1 MIKSIAVFCGSSLGN
16 APIFEKIA
24 RQLGK
29 MLAEKQITLVY
40 GGGRLGLMGAVA
52 DGVMEHGGQVIGVI
66 PRFLST
72 KEVAHV
78 GITELISVET
88 MHERKLKMSDLCE
101 GVIVLPGGFGTLDEL
116 AEMLT
121 WAQLGLHQK
130 PIGIL
135 NIEGYYDPLDQLF
148 RTMETNGLLKTY
160 NRKIALFANNLEE
173 LFTLME
179 NYRPVPVKK
188 WLKDKEKT

>member
-1 MIKSIAVFCGSSLGN
+1 MKSIAVFCGSSLGT
-16 APIFEKIA
+16 ALIFKETA
-24 RQLGK
+24 RQLGE
-29 MLAEKQITLVY
+29 MLAQKQITLVY
-40 GGGRLGLMGAVA
+40 GGGKLGLMGIVA
-52 DGVMEHGGQVIGVI
+52 NAVMEYGGRVIGVI

-72 KEVAHV
+72 KEVAHN
-78 GITELISVET
+78 GITELIMVET

-101 GVIVLPGGFGTLDEL
+101 GVVVLPGGFGTLDEL

-135 NIEGYYDPLDQLF
+135 NVDGYYDPLDNLF
-148 RTMETNGLLKTY
+148 RTMEENGLLKTI
-160 NRKIALFANNLEE
+160 NRKIALFADNLEE

-179 NYRPVPVKK
+179 NYRPIPVKK
-188 WLKDKEKT
+188 WLDKEQT

>member
-1 MIKSIAVFCGSSLGN
+1 MKSIAVFCASSLGI
-16 APIFEKIA
+16 APIFEETA

-29 MLAEKQITLVY
+29 MLAKKQITLIY
-40 GGGRLGLMGAVA
+40 GGGKLGLMGALA
-52 DGVMEHGGQVIGVI
+52 DSVMAHGGQVIGVI
-66 PRFLST
+66 PGFLCT
-72 KEVAHV
+72 KEVGHT
-78 GITELISVET
+78 GITELITVET

-135 NIEGYYDPLDQLF
+135 NVEGYYDPLDQLF

-160 NRKIALFANNLEE
+160 NRSIPLFATHLEE

>member
-1 MIKSIAVFCGSSLGN
+1 MKSIAVFCASSLGY
-16 APIFEKIA
+16 ASIFEETA
-24 RQLGK
+24 YQLGK
-29 MLAEKQITLVY
+29 MLAQKQITLVY
-40 GGGRLGLMGAVA
+40 GGGKLGLMGVIANA
-52 DGVMEHGGQVIGVI
+52 VMEHGGQVIGVI

-72 KEVAHV
+72 KEVAHE
-78 GITELISVET
+78 GITDLIMVET
-88 MHERKLKMSDLCE
+88 MHERKLRMSDLCE

-135 NIEGYYDPLDQLF
+135 NVEGYYDPLDNLF
-148 RTMETNGLLKTY
+148 RTMEENGLLKTI
-160 NRKIALFANNLEE
+160 NRKIALFADNLKE

-179 NYRPVPVKK
+179 NYRPIPVKK
-188 WLKDKEKT
+188 WLDKGQT

>member
-1 MIKSIAVFCGSSLGN
+1 MIKSIAVFCASTLGT
-16 APIFEKIA
+16 APIFEETA

-29 MLAEKQITLVY
+29 MLAKKQITLIY
-40 GGGRLGLMGAVA
+40 GGGKLGLMGVVA
-52 DGVMEHGGQVIGVI
+52 DSVMEHGGKVTGVI
-66 PRFLST
+66 PGFLCT
-72 KEVAHV
+72 KEVGHI
-78 GITELISVET
+78 GITELITVET
-88 MHERKLKMSDLCE
+88 MHERKLRMSDLCE

-135 NIEGYYDPLDQLF
+135 NVEGYYDPLDQLF

-160 NRKIALFANNLEE
+160 NRSIPLFADNLEE

>member
-1 MIKSIAVFCGSSLGN
+1 MKSIAVFCGSSLGH
-16 APIFEKIA
+16 ASIFEETA
-24 RQLGK
+24 RQLGE
-29 MLAEKQITLVY
+29 MLAQKQIALVY
-40 GGGRLGLMGAVA
+40 GGGRLGLMGVVA
-52 DGVMEHGGQVIGVI
+52 NAVMEHGGQVIGVI

-72 KEVAHV
+72 KEVAHD
-78 GITELISVET
+78 GITELIMVET

-130 PIGIL
+130 PIGVL
-135 NIEGYYDPLDQLF
+135 NVDGYYDPLDNLF
-148 RTMETNGLLKTY
+148 RTMEGNGLLKTI
-160 NRKIALFANNLEE
+160 NREIALFADNLEE

-179 NYRPVPVKK
+179 NYRPIPVKK
-188 WLKDKEKT
+188 WLDKEQT

>member
-1 MIKSIAVFCGSSLGN
+1 MIKSIAVFCASSLGN
-16 APIFEKIA
+16 TPIFEETA

-40 GGGRLGLMGAVA
+40 GGGKLGLMGVVA
-52 DGVMEHGGQVIGVI
+52 DSVMEYGGQVIGVI

-72 KEVAHV
+72 KEVAHA
-78 GITELISVET
+78 GITELIKVDT

-135 NIEGYYDPLDQLF
+135 NIDGYYDPLDQLF
-148 RTMETNGLLKTY
+148 RAMETNGLLKTY

-179 NYRPVPVKK
+179 NYRPIPVKK
-188 WLKDKEKT
+188 WLDKENT

>member
-1 MIKSIAVFCGSSLGN
+1 
-16 APIFEKIA
+16 
-24 RQLGK
+24 

-101 GVIVLPGGFGTLDEL
+101 GVIVP
-116 AEMLT
+116 
-121 WAQLGLHQK
+121 
-130 PIGIL
+130 
-135 NIEGYYDPLDQLF
+135 
-148 RTMETNGLLKTY
+148 
-160 NRKIALFANNLEE
+160 
-173 LFTLME
+173 
-179 NYRPVPVKK
+179 PVVTKRINMRAR
-188 WLKDKEKT
+188 

>member
-1 MIKSIAVFCGSSLGN
+1 MKSIAVFCGSSLGT
-16 APIFEKIA
+16 APIFKETA
-24 RQLGK
+24 RQLGE
-29 MLAEKQITLVY
+29 MLAQKQITLVY
-40 GGGRLGLMGAVA
+40 GGGKLGLMGVVA
-52 DGVMEHGGQVIGVI
+52 NAVMEHGGQVIGVI

-72 KEVAHV
+72 KEVAHE
-78 GITELISVET
+78 GITDLIMVET
-88 MHERKLKMSDLCE
+88 MHERKLRMSDLCE
-101 GVIVLPGGFGTLDEL
+101 GVVVLPGGFGTLDEL

-135 NIEGYYDPLDQLF
+135 NVEGYYDPLDNLF
-148 RTMETNGLLKTY
+148 RTMEENGLLKTI

-179 NYRPVPVKK
+179 NYRPIPVKK
-188 WLKDKEKT
+188 WLDKEQT

>member
-1 MIKSIAVFCGSSLGN
+1 MKSIAVFCASSQGN
-16 APIFEKIA
+16 SSVFAETA
-24 RQLGK
+24 HQLGK

-40 GGGRLGLMGAVA
+40 GGGKLGLMGVVA
-52 DGVMEHGGQVIGVI
+52 NATMENGGKVIGVI
-66 PRFLST
+66 PRFLSS
-72 KEVAHV
+72 KEVAHE
-78 GITELISVET
+78 GITELIMVET

-135 NIEGYYDPLDQLF
+135 NVDGYYDPLDNLF
-148 RTMETNGLLKTY
+148 RSMEENGLLKTF
-160 NRKIALFANNLEE
+160 NRKIALFADNLDD

-188 WLKDKEKT
+188 WLDGDKA

>member
-1 MIKSIAVFCGSSLGN
+1 
-16 APIFEKIA
+16 
-24 RQLGK
+24 

>member
-135 NIEGYYDPLDQLF
+135 NVEGYYDPLDQLF
-148 RTMETNGLLKTY
+148 RTMEENGLLKTY

-179 NYRPVPVKK
+179 NYRPIPVKK
-188 WLKDKEKT
+188 WLDKEKT